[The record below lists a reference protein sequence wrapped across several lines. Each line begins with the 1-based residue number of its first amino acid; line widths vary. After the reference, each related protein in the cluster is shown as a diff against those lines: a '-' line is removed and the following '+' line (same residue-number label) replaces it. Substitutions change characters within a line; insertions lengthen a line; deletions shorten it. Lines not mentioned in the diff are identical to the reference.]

1 MVQFDSEQLQ
11 HYLTLKDYSLTQEE
25 FELYYSPKYDL
36 LVTHPKPS
44 NEELGKYY
52 NDAAY
57 ISHTDANTSIFEKL
71 YQFAKKHAILSKV
84 ELLNSLQPETKT
96 VLDIGTGTANFMVA
110 MKKNGWLVT
119 GIEPNTKAREIA
131 ITKFQQEN
139 NNQQIIFESLKQLQN
154 LNPIKFDV
162 ITMWHVLEH
171 VPDVQ
176 SYIAQLKSL
185 LTPNG
190 TLVIAVPN
198 FKSYDAHYYGKFW
211 AAYDTPRHLW
221 HFSKNAIKHL
231 FKNEQMEV
239 VKIFPM
245 KMDSFYVSLLS
256 EKNKTGKMNFF
267 NGILIGLQ
275 SNIKALLSD
284 EYSSQI
290 YIIKN
295 KKTI

>member
-154 LNPIKFDV
+154 LNPVKFDV

-267 NGILIGLQ
+267 NGFLIGLQ

-295 KKTI
+295 KK